1 MHTIESVEEIPT
13 SQDEIP
19 VDQIPQNIEEDK
31 YEYDNQ
37 DSIPVDENLQEEP
50 DEYIQIEGIEQP
62 HIVLNTP
69 NTKKADSIRYQD
81 PDEENHFDPPIDMNQ
96 NNEEFKSQVEEEK
109 PFDDPA
115 QITQP
120 AESEPIQKTKEPE
133 NSLDQNQQELD
144 AEAEELRKLE
154 EEVAFLQKEAE
165 ANLVN
170 SSPENPAEISIID
183 EQIIIV
189 DGKRKK
195 KKKKKKK
202 RKKIGGGEET
212 IANITIEEVN
222 EEEESEVNQIELN
235 PVQKKK
241 KKHKKTPHT
250 ELGPVEEDSK
260 EQSTLMDM
268 KALASIEG
276 QNLQN
281 LEEVYE
287 ENDKNSMQNKEPEE
301 VKENLPEE
309 VKENLP
315 EEGSESKQISE
326 NINNEKVI
334 SPKIPKIEENEAPV
348 QSKWKLP
355 EDDIYDENNQE
366 NNISK
371 EVTHQNELNKEIDQ
385 FVSLIILSK
394 IE

>member
-1 MHTIESVEEIPT
+1 MHTIESVEEIQT

-19 VDQIPQNIEEDK
+19 IDQIPQNIEEDK
-31 YEYDNQ
+31 YEYNNQ
-37 DSIPVDENLQEEP
+37 DSIPFDENLQEEP
-50 DEYIQIEGIEQP
+50 DEYIQIEGVEQP

-81 PDEENHFDPPIDMNQ
+81 PDEENHFDPPIDTNQ
-96 NNEEFKSQVEEEK
+96 NNEEFKSPVEEEK

-115 QITQP
+115 QINQP
-120 AESEPIQKTKEPE
+120 AESEPIQNTKEPE

-144 AEAEELRKLE
+144 EEAEELRKLE

-241 KKHKKTPHT
+241 KKHKNTPHT

-268 KALASIEG
+268 KVLASIEG

-281 LEEVYE
+281 LEEFYE

-309 VKENLP
+309 IKEILL

-355 EDDIYDENNQE
+355 EDDIYEENNQDI
-366 NNISK
+366 NISK
-371 EVTHQNELNKEIDQ
+371 EVTNQNELNKEIDP